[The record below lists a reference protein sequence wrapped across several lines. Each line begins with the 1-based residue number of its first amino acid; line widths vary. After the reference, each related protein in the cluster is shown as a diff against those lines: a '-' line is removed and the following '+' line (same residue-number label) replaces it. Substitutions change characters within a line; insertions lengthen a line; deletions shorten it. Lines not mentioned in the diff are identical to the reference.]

1 MRRHLRPIRLLRVAG
16 TTGLALVAA
25 VCLRPLLAGAQQ
37 PPAPTAPP
45 DTTLRNV
52 ALDRVVAVV
61 GSEPILWSD
70 VQEVILQR
78 VSQGMQVP
86 QDSAGQLTLAKQV
99 VQELIDEKILL
110 SHAEGDTA
118 LTVADADLN
127 QTVDDQMRR
136 LRERFP
142 NEQQFLSAMREAGF
156 GSANEYRAWLMEQ
169 ARESE
174 LQRRFVQK
182 MQAEGK
188 MVPVA
193 VSDAEVTE
201 AFNRMRGQF
210 PRRPPSLTFRQIVI
224 ATQASQRAK
233 AAARAKAESLLV
245 DLRNGADFE
254 QVARRES
261 MDSASAVQGGD
272 LGWNRRDQLV
282 PEFERVMFRLAP
294 GQVSSVTE
302 TQYGFHIIRVDRA
315 RPSEV
320 KVRHILIRPR
330 YDSTD
335 TQAARQRADSVLQQ
349 WQRGVPFDSLVARYH
364 DRDEVEN
371 VLEPFPRDS
380 LPPSYRQAFE
390 GKKSGEYAGPFAI
403 EDRQRGV
410 PKFVVAQVT
419 EAIEAGEYTVEDLRD
434 RIRSQLGQ
442 ERGYRRLL
450 EMLRKATYVAVFP
463 IEGSLG
469 KDR

>member
-1 MRRHLRPIRLLRVAG
+1 MRRHLRLTGIAG
-16 TTGLALVAA
+16 LTLGLAF
-25 VCLRPLLAGAQQ
+25 CLRPLPTGAQETAA
-37 PPAPTAPP
+37 PAATQ
-45 DTTLRNV
+45 DTSLRNV

-110 SHAEGDTA
+110 SHAVGDTS
-118 LTVADADLN
+118 LTVADADLT
-127 QTVDDQMRR
+127 QTVDDQIGR

-142 NEQQFLSAMREAGF
+142 NEQQFLSALREAGF
-156 GSANEYRAWLMEQ
+156 GGMDEYRRWLQEQ
-169 ARESE
+169 AREAE

-193 VSDAEVTE
+193 VSDADVSE

-224 ATQASQRAK
+224 PTQASERAK
-233 AAARAKAESLLV
+233 AAARARAESLLV
-245 DLRNGADFE
+245 DIRNGADFE
-254 QVARRES
+254 QIARRES
-261 MDSASAVQGGD
+261 MDSASATQGGD
-272 LGWNRRDQLV
+272 LGWNRRDQMV
-282 PEFERVMFRLAP
+282 PEFDRVMFRLAP
-294 GQVSSVTE
+294 GQVSPVVE

-335 TQAARQRADSVLQQ
+335 TRGARQRADSVLQQ
-349 WQRGVPFDSLVARYH
+349 WERGVPFDSLVARYH
-364 DRDEVEN
+364 DRDEVET

-390 GKKSGEYAGPFAI
+390 GKKNGEFVGPFPI

-419 EAIEAGEYTVEDLRD
+419 EAVEAGEYTVEDLRD
-434 RIRSQLGQ
+434 RIRTQLAQ

-469 KDR
+469 KDP

>member
-1 MRRHLRPIRLLRVAG
+1 MRRFPRVNALTG
-16 TTGLALVAA
+16 AAGLAGLTLGF
-25 VCLRPLLAGAQQ
+25 VCLSALTARAQET
-37 PPAPTAPP
+37 PAPAAPQ
-45 DTTLRNV
+45 DTTLRTV

-78 VSQGMQVP
+78 VSSGMQVP
-86 QDSAGQLTLAKQV
+86 QDSVGQLNLAKQV

-110 SHAEGDTA
+110 SHAIGDTS

-127 QTVDDQMRR
+127 QTVDDQIRR

-156 GSANEYRAWLMEQ
+156 GGADEYRRWLMEQ
-169 ARESE
+169 SRESE

-182 MQAEGK
+182 MQQEGK

-193 VSDAEVTE
+193 VSDEDVTA
-201 AFNRMRGQF
+201 AFDRMRGQF
-210 PRRPPSLTFRQIVI
+210 PRRPPSVTFRQIVI
-224 ATQASQRAK
+224 PTTASERAK
-233 AAARAKAESLLV
+233 VAARARAESVLV
-245 DLRNGADFE
+245 DIRGGADFE

-261 MDSASAVQGGD
+261 MDSASAAQGGD
-272 LGWNRRDQLV
+272 LGWNRRDQMV
-282 PEFERVMFRLAP
+282 PEFDRVMFRLAP
-294 GQVSSVTE
+294 GQVSPVVE

-320 KVRHILIRPR
+320 KVRHILIRPQ

-335 TQAARQRADSVLQQ
+335 TQAARQRADSVLRQ
-349 WQRGVPFDSLVARYH
+349 WQGGVPFDSLVRRHH
-364 DRDEVEN
+364 DRDEVES

-380 LPPSYRQAFE
+380 LPPSYSQALQ
-390 GKKSGEYAGPFAI
+390 GKGSGDFVGPFPI

-410 PKFVVAQVT
+410 PKFVVARVT
-419 EAIEAGEYTVEDLRD
+419 ESIEAGEFTVGDLRD
-434 RIRSQLGQ
+434 RIRTQLAQ

-450 EMLRKATYVAVFP
+450 DMLRKATYVAVYP

-469 KDR
+469 RAR

>member
-1 MRRHLRPIRLLRVAG
+1 MHRHLLPGLRAG
-16 TTGLALVAA
+16 FAGLACGLALA
-25 VCLRPLLAGAQQ
+25 AGAANPARAQAT
-37 PPAPTAPP
+37 PVLPAPAQ
-45 DTTLRNV
+45 DTTLRTV

-61 GSEPILWSD
+61 GTEPILWSD

-110 SHAEGDTA
+110 SHAEGDTS

-127 QTVDDQMRR
+127 QTVDDQIRR

-156 GSANEYRAWLMEQ
+156 GGADEYRRWLMEQ

-182 MQAEGK
+182 MQSEGK

-193 VSDAEVTE
+193 VSDEEVTA
-201 AFNRMRGQF
+201 AFTQMRGQF
-210 PRRPPSLTFRQIVI
+210 PRRPPSVTFRQIVI
-224 ATQASQRAK
+224 PTQASERAK
-233 AAARAKAESLLV
+233 AAARARAESLLV
-245 DLRNGADFE
+245 DIRGGADFE
-254 QVARRES
+254 QLARRES
-261 MDSASAVQGGD
+261 MDSASATQGGD

-294 GQVSSVTE
+294 GQVSPVIE

-320 KVRHILIRPR
+320 KVRHILIRPQ
-330 YDSTD
+330 YDSVD

-349 WQRGVPFDSLVARYH
+349 WQRGVSFDTLVARYH

-380 LPPSYRQAFE
+380 LPASYRQALE
-390 GKKSGEYAGPFAI
+390 GKNAGDFAGPFPI

-410 PKFVVAQVT
+410 PKFVVARVT
-419 EAIEAGEYTVEDLRD
+419 ESIEAGEYTVEDLRD
-434 RIRSQLGQ
+434 RIRGQLAQ

-450 EMLRKATYVAVFP
+450 EMLRKATYVAVYP

-469 KDR
+469 KVP